1 MVNPTPLLNS
11 SGLFSEGLEKAA
23 KLIDEITTSAPV
35 EMSRRQR
42 TKKTSPITQIQLH
55 QNPPLKRKPALL
67 ADLIPVSRS
76 YRLLIPHIQMIHVG
90 FEPTHN

>member
-1 MVNPTPLLNS
+1 MLNPTPLLNS
-11 SGLFSEGLEKAA
+11 TGLFSEGLEKAA
-23 KLIDEITTSAPV
+23 KLIEEIATSAPV

-90 FEPTHN
+90 FEPTLN